1 MKTLLKNAAIVV
13 MDGKENLKVIE
24 RGFLGIKDDTIDYV
38 GEAEPSGYYDTVK
51 DMEGTVLMPG
61 LINAHGHG
69 PMNMLR
75 GVGTGLPLQE
85 WLDIIFKYE
94 AVMTPE
100 DIYAGQLWAC
110 YEMIKTGTTTVVE
123 MYDFP
128 WTAGRAIKKSGMK
141 GHICRVGL
149 SFSEDQEI
157 PPNRFDECVDLVK
170 NWSDPTGRVKADFC
184 IHAEYTNKLSFLK
197 KIAKINRE
205 LGANVNIHLSETVR
219 ENKECLERHGIT
231 PAEFFLRAGIFD
243 GRVYAAHCVHLT
255 DNDKKI
261 LKDKNVT
268 VVNNPSSNAMLG
280 SGIAEIRDL
289 LDRGINVALGTDG
302 SDSNN
307 NLDMFEEMHVCALV
321 QKAANMNPAV
331 IRAEEVIK
339 MATINGARACG
350 RTDTGA
356 IQTGKKADIIAVSLE
371 GPHMYPTGNIIDLLV
386 YSAQGSDV
394 VMTMV
399 DGNIL
404 YENGKCT
411 TIDIDEAKALL
422 GEAVDHLYKDV
433 KLD

>member
-1 MKTLLKNAAIVV
+1 
-13 MDGKENLKVIE
+13 MDSKENLKVIE
-24 RGFLGIKDDTIDYV
+24 NGFLGVNEDIIDYI
-38 GEAEPSGYYDTVK
+38 GEKEPSEHYDTVK
-51 DMEGTVLMPG
+51 DMKGTVLMPG
-61 LINAHGHG
+61 LVNAHGHG
-69 PMNMLR
+69 PMNMVR

-110 YEMIKTGTTTVVE
+110 YEMIKTGTTTVIE

-128 WTAGRAIKKSGMK
+128 WTAGRAIKSSGMK

-149 SFSEDQEI
+149 SFSEEPEI
-157 PPNRFDECVDLVK
+157 PPNRFDECADLVK
-170 NWSDPTGRVKADFC
+170 NWNDPTGRVRADFC
-184 IHAEYTNKLSFLK
+184 IHAEYTNKMSFVK
-197 KIAKINRE
+197 KIAKLNRE
-205 LGANVNIHLSETVR
+205 AGANVNIHLSETER
-219 ENKECLERHGIT
+219 ENRECMERHGIT
-231 PAEFFLRAGIFD
+231 PTEFFLRAGILD

-255 DNDKKI
+255 ENDKKI
-261 LKDKNVT
+261 LKEKNVT

-307 NLDMFEEMHVCALV
+307 NLDMFEEMHVCALM
-321 QKAANMNPAV
+321 QKAVNKNPTA
-331 IRAEEVIK
+331 ITAEEVIK

-350 RTDTGA
+350 RFDTGA
-356 IQTGKKADIIAVSLE
+356 IQTGKKADIIAVSLNE
-371 GPHMYPTGNIIDLLV
+371 PHMFPTGNIIDLLV

-399 DGNIL
+399 DGKIL
-404 YENGKCT
+404 YEDGECK
-411 TIDIDEAKALL
+411 TIDINEAKTLL
-422 GEAVDHLYKDV
+422 GEAVDHLFKDV